1 MKTLVRHQ
9 DLLVFTK
16 HFYLMTKHRQQDI
29 IVNEENFKWIQKKQ
43 NKTNEDETRTLI
55 ELLKETESL

>member
-1 MKTLVRHQ
+1 
-9 DLLVFTK
+9 
-16 HFYLMTKHRQQDI
+16 MTKHRQQAI

-43 NKTNEDETRTLI
+43 NKRNEDETTTLI